1 MRRVALL
8 THNTSFGRAMAH
20 EMHSHLTSCG
30 HSLSAVTVFSRP
42 SSHQAP
48 KWPRIHRMVKTLK
61 RRTSPKNSVLRL
73 RHLEAKLDHQG
84 RTYFEKHANPP
95 GHWPDGIEICPT
107 NEVKSDRFVRRL
119 KDQNID
125 LLCVAG
131 GPILKDDILDIPR
144 LGAINMHSSILPA
157 FRGTQA
163 EFWQVHNDAYD
174 KAGITIHRIDTGVD
188 TGAIL
193 SQKSLNLTAL
203 ESPHMIRA
211 KNQLLALELLPQV
224 AVDELGGTL
233 KSIDQKPDE
242 TATTYRGKDR
252 TIQARWQVINKLQQN
267 GVLP

>member
-131 GPILKDDILDIPR
+131 G
-144 LGAINMHSSILPA
+144 
-157 FRGTQA
+157 
-163 EFWQVHNDAYD
+163 
-174 KAGITIHRIDTGVD
+174 
-188 TGAIL
+188 
-193 SQKSLNLTAL
+193 LNLTAL